1 MHENNVRTD
10 RMKRSKSAALASRL
24 STSSGTGQSGPLR
37 KAFQTTVDLL
47 KRRRADL
54 LPQASIDAYVEM
66 DWLMWQGGSL
76 KLTTV
81 GENIC
86 AQLRKEAVGLATS

>member
-1 MHENNVRTD
+1 
-10 RMKRSKSAALASRL
+10 MKRKKSAAASTTGL
-24 STSSGTGQSGPLR
+24 TSNPGTGQSGLLR
-37 KAFQTTVDLL
+37 TAFQTTVDLL

-54 LPQASIDAYVEM
+54 LPAASIEAYVEL

-86 AQLRKEAVGLATS
+86 AQLRKEAVGLAAG